1 MGDKVEARRAAIE
14 SGIHINMLDLLHLLH
29 LLLYLQ
35 KVNKFICEQE
45 KGLLYAI

>member
-1 MGDKVEARRAAIE
+1 MGDKVEARQAAIE
-14 SGIHINMLDLLHLLH
+14 SGIHVNMLHLFH

-45 KGLLYAI
+45 RGLLYAI